1 MNLSEIEKRVTSSAV
16 NKQLKKTFNHEI
28 DFSKLT
34 PQLAL
39 DILESTRNDVQSF
52 KLNGA
57 DSKGSAKYFNA
68 IMTVEALE
76 KWLTEQKLIK
86 EHDIPGRK
94 MQVTDAD
101 RKTNSPAWQRY
112 KAGDPRYEAHPNLKD
127 KKESVKE
134 AFGDNA
140 TATQA
145 LRLLVG
151 SQNYVKAK
159 RALEYAR
166 AGKAVPANFMEGLMP
181 LLDLLENVMSASISN
196 TRIMQQLDKR
206 SKRMLKIKEGTL
218 REGEMESA
226 ELVLAA
232 KDMVDQLQKMQE
244 QIGEL
249 QNENLPPLVDAIR
262 DEMGQDKADAFAN
275 AAKGTLDSCLSSVES
290 ARSGMDSA
298 SRLLT
303 GEESGIDLGPEPE
316 GADAMEPAG
325 DLDVDVDGAD
335 AEMPVMDLDSEE
347 GGTEGEPGLDREER

>member
-1 MNLSEIEKRVTSSAV
+1 
-16 NKQLKKTFNHEI
+16 
-28 DFSKLT
+28 
-34 PQLAL
+34 
-39 DILESTRNDVQSF
+39 
-52 KLNGA
+52 
-57 DSKGSAKYFNA
+57 
-68 IMTVEALE
+68 
-76 KWLTEQKLIK
+76 
-86 EHDIPGRK
+86 
-94 MQVTDAD
+94 
-101 RKTNSPAWQRY
+101 
-112 KAGDPRYEAHPNLKD
+112 
-127 KKESVKE
+127 
-134 AFGDNA
+134 
-140 TATQA
+140 
-145 LRLLVG
+145 
-151 SQNYVKAK
+151 
-159 RALEYAR
+159 
-166 AGKAVPANFMEGLMP
+166 MP

>member
-39 DILESTRNDVQSF
+39 DILESTRNEVQSF

-101 RKTNSPAWQRY
+101 KKANTPAWQRY
-112 KAGDPRYEAHPNLKD
+112 KAGDPRYEYKGS

-159 RALEYAR
+159 RALELAR
-166 AGKAVPANFMEGLMP
+166 AGKAVPANFIEGLRP

-218 REGEMESA
+218 KEGEMESA

-262 DEMGQDKADAFAN
+262 DEMGQDKADSFAS
-275 AAKGTLDSCLSSVES
+275 AAKGTLDTVLASVES
-290 ARSGMDSA
+290 ARSGMDGA

-316 GADAMEPAG
+316 GSDAMEPTG
-325 DLDVDVDGAD
+325 DLDLGEPAD
-335 AEMPVMDLDSEE
+335 EPAVMDLDSEE